1 MEVYD
6 FYTEMEEFDNEAK
19 LKTNIANEEVVEI
32 EPARRY
38 IVRRLSTF
46 KETGSRDWIALCER
60 ISNPEIRPKIP
71 GLDILKNW
79 TSRYN
84 RKSGLESGFPKTP
97 FTWNTHTIAM
107 SNKNLAFSGVPNLLA
122 GFGSS
127 LQTTALNPAHHSL
140 SPSSFPSTTGP
151 NVQAGFGGSLQA
163 TSLNPAQHSSSPSL
177 FPSTS
182 NTHIKTLFPSNVHSN
197 MSFGMQMTKFTQYCL
212 YW

>member
-1 MEVYD
+1 MI
-6 FYTEMEEFDNEAK
+6 
-19 LKTNIANEEVVEI
+19 LQ
-32 EPARRY
+32 PRRY

-60 ISNPEIRPKIP
+60 ISNPEIRPNIP

-97 FTWNTHTIAM
+97 FTWNTHTITM

-122 GFGSS
+122 GFGSF
-127 LQTTALNPAHHSL
+127 LQTMALNPARHSL
-140 SPSSFPSTTGP
+140 SPSSFPSTTGGP

-163 TSLNPAQHSSSPSL
+163 TSLNPAQHSSSPSSFQL
-177 FPSTS
+177 PIRTS
-182 NTHIKTLFPSNVHSN
+182 NHCFPAMCIAICRSTCAT
-197 MSFGMQMTKFTQYCL
+197 MTKKIYVAIDLEHELVIFQQGQFT
-212 YW
+212 